1 MIMATAV
8 TLFNLNLAPLFDA
21 IAKVESDNGMVSN
34 NVYQLS
40 DTFIMDVNDI
50 CGKQVFLY
58 TDKYDRER
66 SEQMMKVY
74 WSYYGRRYKNK
85 TGNEPTYSVL
95 ARIHNGGPDGW
106 SKYATKRYWRRVKE
120 LLPEGSE

>member
-1 MIMATAV
+1 MATAV
-8 TLFNLNLAPLFDA
+8 MLFNLNLAPLFDA
-21 IAKVESDNGMVSN
+21 IAKVESDYGMVSN

-66 SEQMMKVY
+66 SEQMMVIY
-74 WSYYGRRYKNK
+74 WSHYGQRYKNK
-85 TGNEPTYSVL
+85 TGNEPTYETL
-95 ARIHNGGPDGW
+95 ARIHNGGPNGAQM
-106 SKYATKRYWRRVKE
+106 YATKRYWRKVKAE
-120 LLPEGSE
+120 LE